1 MAMGTHLHS
10 SLQAAPLP
18 QGLQPALA
26 ASSCS
31 SSRLALSRQ
40 LRCLQEA

>member
-1 MAMGTHLHS
+1 MGTHLHS

-31 SSRLALSRQ
+31 SSKLALSRQ